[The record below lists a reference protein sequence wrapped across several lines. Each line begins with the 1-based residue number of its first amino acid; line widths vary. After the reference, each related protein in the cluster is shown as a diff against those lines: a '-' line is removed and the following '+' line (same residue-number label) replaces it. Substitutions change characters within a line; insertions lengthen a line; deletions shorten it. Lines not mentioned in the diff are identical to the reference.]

1 MTEQIN
7 VYIRVKY
14 KKYGKIYEDDLLED
28 IDMYDA
34 LSDME
39 YNGLYYEIDNKLV
52 IRANGRNCYTLVYLY
67 LQER

>member
-7 VYIRVKY
+7 VYIRIKY

-39 YNGLYYEIDNKLV
+39 YNGLHYEIDNNLV

>member
-7 VYIRVKY
+7 VYIRIKY

-52 IRANGRNCYTLVYLY
+52 IRSNGRNCYTLVYLY